1 MRKILLILSV
11 FSLTLTSCKN
21 DENQERKEQKE
32 VLEIS
37 TSEKLTQT
45 VDKETP
51 TLEDYKNN
59 IYPMIVEVGKDKDWT
74 LIMHVAKKAY
84 DAPNEDV
91 FKANYSDL
99 TVLLNKELQ
108 K

>member
-21 DENQERKEQKE
+21 EENQEKEEQKE
-32 VLEIS
+32 VVEIS
-37 TSEKLTQT
+37 ASEKLTQT
-45 VDKETP
+45 VEKETP

-59 IYPMIVEVGKDKDWT
+59 VYPLIVEVGKEKDWT

-84 DAPNEDV
+84 DAHNEEI

-108 K
+108 